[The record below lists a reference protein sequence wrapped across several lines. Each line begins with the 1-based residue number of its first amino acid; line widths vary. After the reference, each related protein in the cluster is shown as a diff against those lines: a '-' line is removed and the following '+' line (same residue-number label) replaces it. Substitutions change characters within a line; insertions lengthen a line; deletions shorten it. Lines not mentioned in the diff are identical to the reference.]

1 MIVDKVNKIVY
12 RNPAIATSNR
22 HVAVISGGGS
32 GHEPGFSGFVGS
44 GLLSACI
51 CGTIFASPSADQIR
65 KCLLYR
71 VPANSEGILVVVMNY
86 TGDVLNFGVGI
97 EKARAMGKRVAML
110 VVGDDVGV
118 GRAKSGK
125 VGRRGLSGTALVAK
139 VCGALAEIGG
149 NLAEC
154 MKVGDLVKENVVS
167 LGASLS
173 RVHVPGRPFDETS
186 DEEKRLGPGLVEIGM
201 GIHNEPGCEKINAN
215 LPKVIEI
222 MLVQLLDSSDE
233 DRAYVPFGRSDKTV
247 LLVNNFG
254 GVSNLELGA
263 IVTEVTMQLKQKYGL
278 HPCRIY
284 VGTLVGS
291 LNGPGF
297 SLSLLNVKDT
307 GLGPGKS
314 ILELLDAPTEA
325 AGWPSNIRTETWE
338 KRCETAQDEIPEGEQ
353 QIEPSNLKSRAGNYL
368 EKVNIYAKYNTVDP
382 ILLKKALISGLE
394 RLIAAESEITRFDT
408 IIGDG
413 DCGTVLKRGA
423 ISVLKMQESANVSD
437 DALINMVRL
446 VQTIEATMDGTSGA
460 IYAIFLN
467 ALVHNLRLQNPE
479 NPSPVTSKIWSK
491 ALQGSLETLGRYT
504 PAKPGDRTL
513 LDALYPFITTFQET
527 GNLKEAAQ
535 AATRGSDRTRGM
547 KPSLGRSVYVGG
559 DEYQK
564 VPDPGA
570 YGLSEFLIG
579 LQEVL

>member
-1 MIVDKVNKIVY
+1 MLVDEINKIAY
-12 RNPAIATSNR
+12 LNPAKASSNR

-32 GHEPGFSGFVGS
+32 GHEPGFSGFVGL
-44 GLLSACI
+44 GLLYACI

-65 KCLLYR
+65 KCLLHR
-71 VPANSEGILVVVMNY
+71 IPAESEGILVIVMNY
-86 TGDVLNFGVGI
+86 TGDVLNFGMGI
-97 EKARAMGKRVAML
+97 EKARAMGRRMAML

-139 VCGALAEIGG
+139 VCGALAEVGG
-149 NLAEC
+149 NLEEC
-154 MKVGDLVKENVVS
+154 IRVGDLVKENVVS

-173 RVHVPGRPFDETS
+173 RVHVPGRPFEEAS

-201 GIHNEPGCEKINAN
+201 GIHNEPGCEKIDAD
-215 LPKVIEI
+215 LSKVVEI
-222 MLVQLLDSSDE
+222 MLAQLLDSGDK
-233 DRAYVPFGRSDKTV
+233 DRAYVQFGPSDKTV

-263 IVTEVTMQLKQKYGL
+263 IVTEVTVQLQKKYGL

-284 VGTLVGS
+284 TGTFVGS

-314 ILELLDAPTEA
+314 ILELLDTPTEA
-325 AGWPSNIRTETWE
+325 AGWSSNIGTETWE
-338 KRCETAQDEIPEGEQ
+338 MKCETAQNEVSEGEQ
-353 QIEPSNLKSRAGNYL
+353 KIEPSNLKSKTGNHS
-368 EKVNIYAKYNTVDP
+368 EQVDMYAKYRIVDP
-382 ILLKKALISGLE
+382 ILLKRALFSGLK
-394 RLIAAESEITRFDT
+394 RLVAAESEITKFDT
-408 IIGDG
+408 TVGDG

-423 ISVLKMQESANVSD
+423 LSVLKMQETADESD
-437 DALINMVRL
+437 DALVNIVRV

-467 ALVHNLRLQNPE
+467 ALVHNMRLLDTANPT
-479 NPSPVTSKIWSK
+479 PVTFEIWSK
-491 ALQGSLETLGRYT
+491 VLHGSLEALSRYT

-513 LDALYPFITTFQET
+513 LDALYPFVTTFKET

-535 AATRGSDRTRGM
+535 AAKRGSDQTRGM

-559 DEYQK
+559 DGYQT

-579 LQEVL
+579 LQEGL